1 VADKRGKARFM
12 VLAVEP
18 GFTPSLKGSLQG
30 KIKEIVMRTRLDAYT
45 INDLFGRTRL
55 VFQEKVIPEE
65 WEIGVDGEIALAEVN
80 KYGNLKN
87 GIRVE
92 VNQLNLIMMEKAAK
106 EFVGGETE
114 SSLEE
119 GGQHHDLV
127 GVRSGDFFILGWP
140 PLEDGTVRKKMFLY
154 SLDELI
160 LIDEGWFQLLRV
172 RGRHGTG
179 GGTLG
184 EESSVQ
190 RKKMECAK
198 REKKWRR
205 QRSV

>member
-30 KIKEIVMRTRLDAYT
+30 KIKEIVMRMRLDAYT
-45 INDLFGRTRL
+45 INDLLFGRTRL

-92 VNQLNLIMMEKAAK
+92 VNQLNLIMMEKDGFNCSSMKDGFNCSGCEAAMAR
-106 EFVGGETE
+106 
-114 SSLEE
+114 EE
-119 GGQHHDLV
+119 E
-127 GVRSGDFFILGWP
+127 P
-140 PLEDGTVRKKMFLY
+140 
-154 SLDELI
+154 
-160 LIDEGWFQLLRV
+160 
-172 RGRHGTG
+172 
-179 GGTLG
+179 
-184 EESSVQ
+184 
-190 RKKMECAK
+190 
-198 REKKWRR
+198 
-205 QRSV
+205 